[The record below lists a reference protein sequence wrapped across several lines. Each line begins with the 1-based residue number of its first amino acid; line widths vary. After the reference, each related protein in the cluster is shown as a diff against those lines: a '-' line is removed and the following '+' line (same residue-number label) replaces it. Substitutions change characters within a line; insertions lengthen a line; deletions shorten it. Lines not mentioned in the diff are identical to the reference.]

1 MHRLFSTVS
10 VAALL
15 VLGACGEKKEEAQS
29 QASSTAAPATSEA
42 APAASTAASEAAPAV
57 AAVSAPKQG
66 GEYTVLFKDDLD
78 SMDPAIGYTFQS
90 WSPIRA
96 VFDGLMDYKPGTT
109 ELVPDLAESYDIS
122 PDGLTYTFKLHD
134 GVKFHNGR
142 LMTSADVKYSIE
154 RVANPKTQSPG
165 AGYFAGIKGY
175 QDFADGKAKDITGI
189 TTPDDKTVKFELS
202 APNATMLAVFGL
214 NFGMVVPKEEVEK
227 YGPDFTHH
235 VVGTG
240 AYSLGEYT
248 PGQRIVLNR
257 FKDNFNKAEGFADKI
272 TIQFG
277 IEPVVQVLK
286 VQNNEADITGD
297 IFPPA
302 KFLEV
307 SQDESLKDRFITAD
321 QLNTNYLAMNINLKP
336 FDKVE
341 VRQAVNMAIDKER
354 LAKIL
359 NDRATPATQVLPP
372 AMGGY
377 DPDYKGYPHDLAAAK
392 ELLKKAGVG
401 DGFTTQLY
409 FQNADPWP
417 RMGQAIQQDL
427 AAIGIKVELKGLDLA
442 TSVGVSSKPDGA
454 PMSLTEWYA
463 DFPDP
468 SNFYTAILGCAGAIE
483 GGYNWSFYCNKDID
497 ARAAAADAIADPAKA
512 AERLAAWKGIYA
524 DIMKDAPWVPLVN
537 ARRYAL
543 KSTKIDGDPSYFTDI
558 ITQPFP
564 YDTVWVKQ

>member
-1 MHRLFSTVS
+1 MQMLSIVS
-10 VAALL
+10 SAALL
-15 VLGACGEKKEEAQS
+15 AIGLAATIPVNQSSAEE
-29 QASSTAAPATSEA
+29 PRR
-42 APAASTAASEAAPAV
+42 
-57 AAVSAPKQG
+57 G
-66 GEYTVLFKDDLD
+66 GEYTVLFKDDFD

-109 ELVPDLAESYDIS
+109 ELVPDLAESYEIS
-122 PDGLTYTFKLHD
+122 PDGLTYTFKLRD
-134 GVKFHNGR
+134 GVRFHNGR
-142 LMTSADVKYSIE
+142 VMTSADVKYSIE
-154 RVANPKTQSPG
+154 RVANPATQSPG
-165 AGYFAGIKGY
+165 AGYFASIEGY
-175 QDFADGKAKDITGI
+175 QEYADGKAKDIVGI
-189 TTPDDKTVKFELS
+189 TTPDEHQVKFTLS
-202 APNATMLAVFGL
+202 APNATMLSVFGL
-214 NFGMVVPKEEVEK
+214 NFGFVVPKEEVEK

-235 VVGTG
+235 GVGTG
-240 AYSLGEYT
+240 AFKLTEYT
-248 PGQRIVLNR
+248 PGQRIVLER
-257 FKDNFNKAEGFADKI
+257 FEDGWNKDKGFADKAI
-272 TIQFG
+272 IQFG

-286 VQNNEADITGD
+286 VQNGEADITGD

-302 KFLEV
+302 KFLAV
-307 SQDESLKDRFITAD
+307 SKDENLKDRFITAE
-321 QLNTNYLAMNINLKP
+321 QLNTNYLAMNLNLKP

-359 NDRATPATQVLPP
+359 NNRAVPATQVLPP

-377 DPDYKGYPHDLAAAK
+377 DPAYKGYPHDIEQAKALLA
-392 ELLKKAGVG
+392 KAGLA

-417 RMGQAIQQDL
+417 RLAQAIQQDL
-427 AAIGIKVELKGLDLA
+427 AAVGIKAELKGLDLA

-483 GGYNWSFYCNKDID
+483 GGYNWSFYCNKEID
-497 ARAAAADAIADPAKA
+497 ARAAAADSMADPAKA
-512 AERLAAWKGIYA
+512 TERLEAWKGIYA

-543 KSTKIDGDPSYFTDI
+543 KSSKIDGDPSYFQDI

-564 YDTVWVKQ
+564 YDAVWVKQ

>member
-1 MHRLFSTVS
+1 MYRLLSTAS
-10 VAALL
+10 LITLL
-15 VLGACGEKKEEAQS
+15 ALGACGEKKEDAQS
-29 QASSTAAPATSEA
+29 QATSDAAPAAASTAEAPAATSEA
-42 APAASTAASEAAPAV
+42 AAPAAT
-57 AAVSAPKQG
+57 APKQG
-66 GEYTVLFKDDLD
+66 GEYTVLFKDDFD

-109 ELVPDLAESYDIS
+109 ELVPDLAESFEIS

-142 LMTSADVKYSIE
+142 TMTSADVKYSIE
-154 RVANPKTQSPG
+154 RVIDPKTQSPG
-165 AGYFAGIKGY
+165 AGYFASIKGY
-175 QDFADGKAKDITGI
+175 QDFADGKAKDVVGI
-189 TTPDDKTVKFELS
+189 TTPDDKTVKFELD

-214 NFGMVVPKEEVEK
+214 NFGMVVAKEEVEK

-240 AYSLGEYT
+240 AYALGEYT

-257 FKDNFNKAEGFADKI
+257 FKDNFNKEEGFADKI

-307 SQDESLKDRFITAD
+307 SKDEKLKDRFITAE
-321 QLNTNYLAMNINLKP
+321 QLNTNYMSLNVNIKP

-377 DPDYKGYPHDLAAAK
+377 DTAYKGYPHDIAQAK

-401 DGFTTQLY
+401 EGFTTQLY

-427 AAIGIKVELKGLDLA
+427 AAIGITVELKGLDLA

-497 ARAAAADAIADPAKA
+497 ARAAAADAITDPAKA
-512 AERLAAWKGIYA
+512 KERLEVWKGIFA
-524 DIMKDAPWVPLVN
+524 DVMKDAPWVPLVN

-543 KSTKIDGDPSYFTDI
+543 KSEKIDGDPSYFQDI

-564 YDTVWVKQ
+564 YDAVWVKQ

>member
-1 MHRLFSTVS
+1 MNRLLSTVS
-10 VAALL
+10 LIGLL
-15 VLGACGEKKEEAQS
+15 ALGACGEEKKEEAAS
-29 QASSTAAPATSEA
+29 QAAPAATSEAASAAAPAATSEAA
-42 APAASTAASEAAPAV
+42 APAAST
-57 AAVSAPKQG
+57 PKQG

-109 ELVPDLAESYDIS
+109 ELVPDLAESFEIS
-122 PDGLTYTFKLHD
+122 PDGLTYTFKLHN

-142 LMTSADVKYSIE
+142 VMTSADVKYSIE
-154 RVANPKTQSPG
+154 RVADPKTQSPG

-175 QDFADGKAKDITGI
+175 QEFADGKAKDIVGI

-227 YGPDFTHH
+227 YGADFTHH
-235 VVGTG
+235 IVGTG
-240 AYSLGEYT
+240 AYSLAEYT

-257 FKDNFNKAEGFADKI
+257 FKDNFNKNEGFADKI

-307 SQDESLKDRFITAD
+307 SKDPALKDRFITAD
-321 QLNTNYLAMNINLKP
+321 QLNTNYMSLNVNIKP
-336 FDKVE
+336 FDKLE
-341 VRQAVNMAIDKER
+341 VRQAVNMAIDKDR

-359 NDRATPATQVLPP
+359 NDRATPANQILPP

-377 DPDYKGYPHDLAAAK
+377 DKAYQGYPHDLEKAK
-392 ELLKKAGVG
+392 ALLKQAGVG

-497 ARAAAADAIADPAKA
+497 KRAADADAITDPAKA
-512 AERLAAWKGIYA
+512 QERLDTWKGIYA

-543 KSTKIDGDPSYFTDI
+543 KSEKIDGDPSYFTDI

>member
-1 MHRLFSTVS
+1 MNRFLSTVS
-10 VAALL
+10 IAALL
-15 VLGACGEKKEEAQS
+15 VLGACGEEKKEEAQTQES
-29 QASSTAAPATSEA
+29 NAPAANTASTEAA
-42 APAASTAASEAAPAV
+42 APAAAPAKTG
-57 AAVSAPKQG
+57 PKVG
-66 GEYTVLFKDDLD
+66 GEYTVVFKDDLD

-109 ELVPDLAESYDIS
+109 ELVPDLAESFEIS

-142 LMTSADVKYSIE
+142 TMTSADVKYSIE
-154 RVANPKTQSPG
+154 RVIDPKTQSPG
-165 AGYFAGIKGY
+165 AGYFASIKGY
-175 QDFADGKAKDITGI
+175 QEFADGKAKDVAGI

-240 AYSLGEYT
+240 AYKLAEYT
-248 PGQRIVLNR
+248 PGQRIVLDR
-257 FKDNFNKAEGFADKI
+257 FADNFNKSEGFADKI

-307 SQDESLKDRFITAD
+307 SKDEKLKDRFITAD
-321 QLNTNYLAMNINLKP
+321 QLNTNYLAMNLNLKP

-359 NDRATPATQVLPP
+359 NDRATPANQVLPP

-377 DPDYKGYPHDLAAAK
+377 DPNYQGYAHDIAKAK
-392 ELLKKAGVG
+392 ELLKAAGVG
-401 DGFTTQLY
+401 DGFSTELY

-497 ARAAAADAIADPAKA
+497 ARAAAADAITDPAKA
-512 AERLAAWKGIYA
+512 QERLDTWKGIYA

-543 KSTKIDGDPSYFTDI
+543 KSERIDGDPSYFTDI